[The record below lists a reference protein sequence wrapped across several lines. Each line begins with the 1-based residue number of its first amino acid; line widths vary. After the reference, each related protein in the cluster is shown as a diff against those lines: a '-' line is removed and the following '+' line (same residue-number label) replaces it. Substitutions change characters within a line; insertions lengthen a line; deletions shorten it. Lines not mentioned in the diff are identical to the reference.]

1 MALYNNS
8 VNFSIP
14 QPFTIPGTVN
24 GVDKSTWSGLRK
36 KWARENKETEKK
48 AEVEDEKEK
57 KEIKE
62 VENPGLLS
70 RLKKAV
76 FG

>member
-1 MALYNNS
+1 M
-8 VNFSIP
+8 
-14 QPFTIPGTVN
+14 
-24 GVDKSTWSGLRK
+24 DKSTWSGLRK